1 MGDTVVVEISGSVTI
16 GHDAELREA
25 IARALEAG
33 ARNILL
39 DLHRVTRLDSSGV
52 GELVAAHTTVRG
64 RGGRLLVAEL
74 PPRAARVLQITQ
86 LIGVIELYDRVD
98 DALAVLA
105 AE

>member
-1 MGDTVVVEISGSVTI
+1 MGDTVVVEISGNVTI

-25 IARALEAG
+25 IGQALEDG

-39 DLHRVTRLDSSGV
+39 DMRRVTRLDSSGV

-74 PPRAARVLQITQ
+74 PPRAARVLQITR
-86 LIGVIELYDRVD
+86 LIGVIELFDRID

-105 AE
+105 ED